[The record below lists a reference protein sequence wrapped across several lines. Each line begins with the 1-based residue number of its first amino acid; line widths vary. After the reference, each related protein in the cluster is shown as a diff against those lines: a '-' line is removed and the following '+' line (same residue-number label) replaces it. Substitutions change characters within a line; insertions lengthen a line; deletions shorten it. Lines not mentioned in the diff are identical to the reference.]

1 LVLEPRV
8 PTEDQLVDAAR
19 QGDRQAFGQLVE
31 RHMESVA
38 RTIAGILGRTDEVD
52 DVAQDVFIK
61 FYDTLP
67 NYRGDAAVET
77 YLKRI
82 ALNKSLDMLR
92 KIKRRRMKLVD
103 ADTVRADEAALSVDG
118 NREIDDRETTRI
130 VQKAI
135 EELSPRHRAVV
146 VLRMIE
152 GYSTEQTAEI
162 LEVPYGTVL
171 SRLNRAM
178 DRLRVNLEP
187 LRSRS
192 IPRS

>member
-1 LVLEPRV
+1 
-8 PTEDQLVDAAR
+8 
-19 QGDRQAFGQLVE
+19 
-31 RHMESVA
+31 MESVA

-82 ALNKSLDMLR
+82 ALNKSLDVLR

-103 ADTVRADEAALSVDG
+103 ADTVRADGAALSVDG